1 MIMKNIQLDD
11 RGRFTYTF
19 DSEVERF
26 TFFIMNTSGDYLD
39 ENCTWNADKNLFEM
53 QPLYP
58 YRKNTGEIRFT
69 INSRIIQYLNNL
81 RNQVFRLE
89 FMADARPFAR
99 AVRSAGTFT
108 TDDLPVLHDKYE
120 FNLAEGGKY
129 EVLLPE
135 GDESS
140 LNYADDGAGTGITSD
155 SREEVR
161 GTGDISA
168 ASAVSS
174 GSDTGDTEEISAGDC
189 EDTELRTAGI
199 EDASEVICPQPE
211 NTAGSPAGVKAES
224 GDIRFLKIKVP
235 PDNPEKKSRTG
246 YILKAILWMVFLI
259 TVLLVIYCAII
270 L

>member
-1 MIMKNIQLDD
+1 MIMKNILLDD

-81 RNQVFRLE
+81 RDQAFRLE

-99 AVRSAGTFT
+99 TVRSAGTFT

-135 GDESS
+135 GDEFS
-140 LNYADDGAGTGITSD
+140 LHYAADRTGAGTVSD
-155 SREEVR
+155 GCKEVPEK
-161 GTGDISA
+161 GDVSVS
-168 ASAVSS
+168 SAVFS
-174 GSDTGDTEEISAGDC
+174 GSDTGDTEEISTGDC

-199 EDASEVICPQPE
+199 EDAAEVICPQTE
-211 NTAGSPAGVKAES
+211 NAAGTPAGVKAES
-224 GDIRFLKIKVP
+224 GDIRFLKIKMA
-235 PDNPEKKSRTG
+235 PDNPGKKSRTG
-246 YILKAILWMVFLI
+246 YILKAILWMVFLV